1 MRTTPATAAVTL
13 LVFLLT
19 WLSLRAANTDAE
31 QFDVVLREM
40 DRLQAL
46 DATLHRDVL
55 SARVG
60 VLRNYDPLVRETNA
74 LDASVGRLRQLVT
87 TDTETAS
94 AIDRLAIAVDQQG
107 RLVEQFKSDNALLQN
122 SLAYFALFSSEWD
135 GSVAPLVSSLAA
147 SVLRLTLDTSAE
159 SARAVQDRLDVLAS
173 QPLPFA
179 EANPARALLA
189 HGHLL
194 HDLLPATDDVL
205 KALFAV
211 PQERDQEIL
220 RAAILAQQS
229 ASRITTSRFRIL
241 LYVVS
246 LVLVARLVYL
256 GLRLQA
262 RSRALRHR
270 AAFEHVLA
278 GISMRFITARAQDLD
293 WVIEQALADMARCLG
308 VERAYFI
315 VAGALARSYTWCR
328 QGVAF
333 APGWP
338 DQALLLVDRNNPT
351 VDGIVHVPHVKRMP
365 FGAERDTLTAA
376 GLRGWTCVFHTGVDG
391 GRNLLGF
398 DSPTHSCLVNGV
410 GDLGLLRM
418 ALDVIANALGRQSF
432 EQERARLE
440 QRLEQARRL
449 ETLGTLA
456 SGIAHDFNNII
467 GAILGYTEMASEQY
481 RSASF
486 LEEIRRAGERAR
498 ELVDQILT
506 FARRRDV
513 RRNPVSIRA
522 LTAEATSLLRAS
534 LPATVEIVVRELAEE
549 LTVSGVHVQL
559 QQVVLNLCKNAAQ
572 AMDQV
577 GRIELEIEAVDVVT
591 ARTLSHGALAPG
603 GYVRIAVGD
612 TGRGIDEAA
621 LGRIFEPFFTTRLVG
636 SGLGLATT
644 RDIVREHD
652 GAMHVESTV
661 GAGSRFEVWLPCVSA
676 VASTFGQVI
685 VTLPFGHGETILVVE
700 QDTVRLLRDEEIFA
714 ALGYEPVGFTHA
726 AEAHARCRESP
737 ECFDAVVVGQLAPTA
752 EVLDFALAL
761 HGIAPTLPI
770 LLAAASA
777 DDFAAKALATAG
789 ISDVVAWPINA
800 TEMATT
806 LQDCLRR
813 KDSQRD
819 REATRNDRQT
829 VQYAGVGR

>member
-1 MRTTPATAAVTL
+1 MRTAPAIAAVTL
-13 LVFLLT
+13 LILLLT

-31 QFDVVLREM
+31 QFDVALREM
-40 DRLQAL
+40 DNLQTLQAAL
-46 DATLHRDVL
+46 QRDVL
-55 SARVG
+55 SARAG

-74 LDASVGRLRQLVT
+74 LDASVGRLRQLVA

-94 AIDRLAIAVDQQG
+94 AIDRLAIAFDQQG
-107 RLVEQFKSDNALLQN
+107 TLVEQFKSDNALLQN

-135 GSVAPLVSSLAA
+135 GSVAPLVSSVAA
-147 SVLRLTLDTSAE
+147 SVLRLTLDTSAD
-159 SARAVQDRLDVLAS
+159 SAREVQDQLDVLAS
-173 QPLPFA
+173 RPLPLA
-179 EANPARALLA
+179 ESDRAQVLLA
-189 HGHLL
+189 HGRLL
-194 HDLLPATDDVL
+194 HDLLPATDGIL

-211 PQERDQEIL
+211 PQARDREVL

-229 ASRITTSRFRIL
+229 ASRITAGRFRLL
-241 LYVVS
+241 LYVAS
-246 LVLVARLVYL
+246 LVLVALLVYL

-262 RSRALRHR
+262 RSRTMRRR
-270 AAFEHVLA
+270 AAFEHILA
-278 GISMRFITARAQDLD
+278 GISMRFIAARAQDLD
-293 WVIEQALADMARCLG
+293 WAVEQALADMARCVG

-315 VAGALARSYTWCR
+315 AAGAHARSYVWCT

-338 DQALLLVDRNNPT
+338 DQALVLVDRNNPT
-351 VDGIVHVPHVKRMP
+351 ADGIVHVPHVKRMP
-365 FGAERDTLTAA
+365 LGAERDALTAA

-391 GRNLLGF
+391 SRNLLGF
-398 DSPTHSCLVNGV
+398 DSPAHPCLVNGV
-410 GDLGLLRM
+410 GELALLRM

-449 ETLGTLA
+449 ETVGTLA
-456 SGIAHDFNNII
+456 SGIAHDFNNIV

-481 RSASF
+481 RSAGF

-513 RRNPVSIRA
+513 RRKPVSIRA
-522 LTAEATSLLRAS
+522 LIAEATSLLRAS
-534 LPATVEIVVRELAEE
+534 LPATVEVVVHQQTEE

-559 QQVVLNLCKNAAQ
+559 QQVVLNLCNNAAQ

-577 GRIELEIEAVDVVT
+577 GRVELEIEAVDVVT
-591 ARTLSHGALAPG
+591 PRTLSHGVLAPG

-612 TGRGIDEAA
+612 TGRGIDDAA
-621 LGRIFEPFFTTRLVG
+621 LERIFEPFFTTRMIG
-636 SGLGLATT
+636 TGLGLATT

-652 GAMHVESTV
+652 GAMHVESIV
-661 GAGSRFEVWLPCVSA
+661 GTGSRFEVWLPCVNA
-676 VASTFGQVI
+676 VASTSGEVI
-685 VTLPFGHGETILVVE
+685 ATLPFGRGETVLVVE
-700 QDTVRLLRDEEIFA
+700 QDAVRLLRDEEIFA
-714 ALGYEPVGFTHA
+714 ALGYEPVGFTDA
-726 AEAHARCRESP
+726 AEARARCRESP
-737 ECFDAVVVGQLAPTA
+737 ERFDAIVVGHLGPLTEALGLAS
-752 EVLDFALAL
+752 ALRE
-761 HGIAPTLPI
+761 IAPALPI
-770 LLAAASA
+770 LLATASTN
-777 DDFAAKALATAG
+777 DFAANALVAAG

-813 KDSQRD
+813 RDSYRD
-819 REATRNDRQT
+819 QNAARNDRQSIHR
-829 VQYAGVGR
+829 AGVGR